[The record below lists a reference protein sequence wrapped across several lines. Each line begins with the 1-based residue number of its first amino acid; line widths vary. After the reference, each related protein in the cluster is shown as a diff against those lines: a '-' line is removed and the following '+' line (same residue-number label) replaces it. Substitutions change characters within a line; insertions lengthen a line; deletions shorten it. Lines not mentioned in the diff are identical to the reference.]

1 MIRRPPRSTRTD
13 TLFPSTTLCRSAFH
27 GSLQR
32 ADGVHF
38 GNPNLGTQGR
48 KRLCTTFADIT
59 KAAYNGDFASHHDVG
74 SALDAVYQRFAAAI
88 QIVELGLGDR
98 VVDVDGGKGQ
108 FDLL

>member
-1 MIRRPPRSTRTD
+1 MVVAGSRHENVSLVGSLVQGNHLI
-13 TLFPSTTLCRSAFH
+13 AFH

-74 SALDAVYQRFAAAI
+74 SALDAVYQRRSEAR
-88 QIVELGLGDR
+88 R
-98 VVDVDGGKGQ
+98 VGKEC
-108 FDLL
+108 DSTCRSRWSPYH